1 MDQRA
6 RDRRVFRLALV
17 VGCLAVLCALAMPFS
32 AGAQAPGGPGSGS
45 TISGATTITAR
56 FAGLPQ
62 TGETVGRPEAPVR
75 IVAFDDVSC
84 PACAQAFRTV
94 IPRVLRRYVRS
105 GRAKLTLRPLAF
117 VGPSSEL
124 GALGAQAAAR
134 QNAIWPFFSL
144 LLANQGSE
152 GEAWLDQGRMEEA
165 AGRLGLDVALWR
177 ADYLSDAV
185 AALHFRNAR
194 LARIYRVDATPT
206 FIVRGPRGARKV
218 IGAPGIAAFARAIA
232 EVGPTPR

>member
-6 RDRRVFRLALV
+6 RDRRLCRLALV
-17 VGCLAVLCALAMPFS
+17 VACLAVACALTMPVS
-32 AGAQAPGGPGSGS
+32 AGAQAPVDPGPGP
-45 TISGATTITAR
+45 TIRGVTTIMAR
-56 FAGLPQ
+56 FAGLHQ

-75 IVAFDDVSC
+75 IVAFDDASC

-134 QNAIWPFFSL
+134 QNAMWPFFSL
-144 LLANQGSE
+144 LLANQGAE
-152 GEAWLDQGRMEEA
+152 GEAWLNQARMEEA

-177 ADYLSDAV
+177 ADFLSDAV
-185 AALHFRNAR
+185 TAAHFQNAR
-194 LARIYRVDATPT
+194 LASIYRVDATPT
-206 FIVRGPRGARKV
+206 FIVRGPRGMRK
-218 IGAPGIAAFARAIA
+218 IDATGIAAFARAIA
-232 EVGPTPR
+232 QVGPAPR